1 MIGMGYLRAYLDIIK
16 RRGFVIIASLM
27 IVAGSALVAALH
39 AEKGYEAAAIIDVQ
53 RSGPPTGAA
62 GLVQTVLLGGEESTM
77 LETLSRRISTEAFMK
92 AVVNQ
97 FERRYPRGAALLPPP
112 SALVSRIKPQVIPG
126 TRYIAIK
133 VKLRENEGGARNAA
147 ILANLAVKTLQETLS
162 SENTERA
169 AAQIAF
175 IDSKIAEVR
184 KEIESIKEEMLRF
197 VRRSGNPSIWS
208 AQIEHLLD
216 QQQSLLD
223 ERNRA
228 ELGVEASME
237 SIRSIDARLREIPE
251 LSETA
256 RTISQNPLLIQQMT
270 DLARLEVEIAGA
282 KVKYSENSDEI
293 KSLQA
298 KKAKTEEKI
307 RELSDKMAV
316 SKTISTDP
324 RYRQLLSSRI
334 DAELG
339 LIKYRMQLKMVDK
352 RLSQISSKL
361 GSLLADVPERQLEF
375 ESMNRRMEG
384 VYELVK
390 ELMRR
395 RIEAEIL
402 LNEGNIVSGTGVYSR
417 EGGVMLIQPAR
428 PQLYPVSP
436 NLRFIFVISSVV
448 GLALGLALA
457 FSFEFLDGRFHSPFM
472 ASRSLNL
479 PVLGTI
485 ASRRGGFDDIWEEI
499 GGIAA
504 GIELMREERGFRSMA
519 VLSCI
524 RGEGRTT
531 VAAGMAASLSRMGRS
546 VLLIDM
552 DVQNPSLHRLFGRDR
567 EPGLTEILNGEM
579 PFQEVVQV
587 DRSTGVH
594 LIPAGSNPDDPMSL
608 LRPNGIDELIESFR
622 DRYEVI
628 ICDTSA
634 LTSFPPGLIMARKA
648 DVALLVADLDVVP
661 SATLTQT
668 VERLSKANIDL
679 LGVIYN
685 RVRS

>member
-1 MIGMGYLRAYLDIIK
+1 MGYLRAYLDIIK

-485 ASRRGGFDDIWEEI
+485 ASRRGGC
-499 GGIAA
+499 A
-504 GIELMREERGFRSMA
+504 GRRR
-519 VLSCI
+519 V
-524 RGEGRTT
+524 R
-531 VAAGMAASLSRMGRS
+531 
-546 VLLIDM
+546 
-552 DVQNPSLHRLFGRDR
+552 
-567 EPGLTEILNGEM
+567 
-579 PFQEVVQV
+579 
-587 DRSTGVH
+587 
-594 LIPAGSNPDDPMSL
+594 
-608 LRPNGIDELIESFR
+608 
-622 DRYEVI
+622 
-628 ICDTSA
+628 
-634 LTSFPPGLIMARKA
+634 PPGRYRGRPAR
-648 DVALLVADLDVVP
+648 
-661 SATLTQT
+661 
-668 VERLSKANIDL
+668 R
-679 LGVIYN
+679 
-685 RVRS
+685 